1 MTNMISWIKG
11 IPEAEMYN
19 HVSYKIMLCILRK
32 PRGLCATAE
41 TGFQTDSSE
50 PRCDWP
56 TFSQSFPDWLRAPFS
71 QNQLEIP
78 PQS

>member
-19 HVSYKIMLCILRK
+19 HVSYKIMLCILHK

-41 TGFQTDSSE
+41 TGFQSLKFKLILPSRDVIGRHSLS
-50 PRCDWP
+50 R
-56 TFSQSFPDWLRAPFS
+56 FL
-71 QNQLEIP
+71 IG
-78 PQS
+78 